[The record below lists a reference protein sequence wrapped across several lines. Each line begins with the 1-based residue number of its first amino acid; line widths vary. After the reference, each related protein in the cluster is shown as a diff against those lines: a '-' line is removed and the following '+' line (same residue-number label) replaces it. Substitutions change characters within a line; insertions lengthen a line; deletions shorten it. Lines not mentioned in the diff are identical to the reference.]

1 VQESACVGVP
11 DLKTGEA
18 VQLFVVKEPGVALTE
33 AQVREHCRTRL
44 AAYKQPKY
52 VEFVLNLPKSA
63 VGKTLRRL
71 LRSQSISPGAVG

>member
-1 VQESACVGVP
+1 
-11 DLKTGEA
+11 
-18 VQLFVVKEPGVALTE
+18 
-33 AQVREHCRTRL
+33 VREHCRTRL

-71 LRSQSISPGAVG
+71 LRSQSITPGAVG